1 MHWQLFKLAPFWK
14 VKEDPGDEVVRVPA
28 VPMSLVSVVAKQREA
43 YLVEVL
49 AGFLAYFGIK
59 RLKS

>member
-1 MHWQLFKLAPFWK
+1 MHWQLFKLAQFWK
-14 VKEDPGDEVVRVPA
+14 VREDPGDEVVRVPA